1 MKSKVTLLNRF
12 LPPRGTSPLEAGFKF
27 RVEDV
32 RRMLYRLR
40 KNALSMAG
48 LIIVLSLMTMA
59 IAADR
64 VAPYPEDAEA
74 VHFDRTYW
82 PPSGDH
88 LFGTDEVGRDV
99 LSRVVLGSRIS
110 LSLGFSVLAIAI
122 GIGVP
127 LGLVAGYMGGKID
140 AVITGITDVFLTIP
154 PMALALAVSA
164 VLAPTLQ
171 NCIIAISFGW
181 WPWYTRL
188 IRGQVLS
195 LKEESFV
202 EASRAIGAGSLY
214 IAFKEILPNCIAII
228 IVKATLDFGYA
239 ILTGATLGFLGL
251 GVRPPTPEWGTM
263 ISHGRIYLPYMW
275 WLTAFPGLA
284 IAVTVLGFNLL
295 GDGLRDVF
303 DVRIE

>member
-1 MKSKVTLLNRF
+1 
-12 LPPRGTSPLEAGFKF
+12 
-27 RVEDV
+27 
-32 RRMLYRLR
+32 
-40 KNALSMAG
+40 
-48 LIIVLSLMTMA
+48 
-59 IAADR
+59 
-64 VAPYPEDAEA
+64 
-74 VHFDRTYW
+74 
-82 PPSGDH
+82 
-88 LFGTDEVGRDV
+88 
-99 LSRVVLGSRIS
+99 
-110 LSLGFSVLAIAI
+110 
-122 GIGVP
+122 
-127 LGLVAGYMGGKID
+127 MGGKID